1 MTKQKPLVLWGGVDV
16 SPDLYDKYR
25 HSKTQHPNNVRDQ
38 FEIDTFEA
46 AYIDDKPIIGVC
58 RGAQLLCILNSGSLY
73 QHSTGHNESHD
84 IVTKDNHLFR
94 SVSADHHQIMI
105 PKGDY
110 ELLAWDTRP
119 TKVWTSEDNTE
130 TIVLTPEVIWY
141 PKTRSLCIQPH
152 PEWELRSSRFLVWI
166 NKVIS
171 DFDIDY
177 QF

>member
-1 MTKQKPLVLWGGVDV
+1 MTKQKPVVLWGGVDID
-16 SPDLYDKYR
+16 PALYDKYT
-25 HSKTQHPNNVRDQ
+25 HSKTQRPNHVRDTY
-38 FEIDTFEA
+38 DTEQYYA
-46 AYIDDKPIIGVC
+46 AIEKGSPIIGVC
-58 RGAQLLCILNSGSLY
+58 RGAQLLCTLNEGSLY

-119 TKVWTSEDNTE
+119 TKVWVSENKTE
-130 TIVLTPEVIWY
+130 TIVLTPEVVWY